1 MKMTPELKKA
11 KDNMQPGEITS
22 EGFLGDDKREL
33 VDIIEQD
40 EEMMETLG
48 IDYTDLA
55 EKMHYVMNEGRK
67 GLGEPTKVD
76 GKWDVRVDES
86 RGFLACPFEDGIF
99 RKINVIVK
107 NMENNEEIIFTDMS
121 VHLLEKHHFHQG
133 KGTNFRLNPKKLKKV
148 FYD

>member
-40 EEMMETLG
+40 EEMMESLG
-48 IDYTDLA
+48 IDYIDLVQ
-55 EKMHYVMNEGRK
+55 KMRYIMKEGRK
-67 GLGEPTKVD
+67 GLGEKIKID
-76 GKWDVRVDES
+76 EKWEIRVDES

-107 NMENNEEIIFTDMS
+107 NINNNEEIIFTDLS

-133 KGTNFRLNPKKLKKV
+133 KGTIFRLSPKKLKRV
-148 FYD
+148 FYE